1 MESTKMLDLHEKKD
15 LQDALS
21 RHSESRMCW
30 FRWDIRCIKRQAV
43 LSLRYIDGHFNTT
56 KVDPRGEPQIQLE
69 DNTI

>member
-30 FRWDIRCIKRQAV
+30 FRWDILCIKRHAV
-43 LSLRYIDGHFNTT
+43 LSLRYIDQHFNR
-56 KVDPRGEPQIQLE
+56 KVDPRGPQIQLE